1 MKWEKAVNKIVTAR
15 WLRSEHTKRKYRQ
28 RMKKMWDEIG
38 IFPVTEQRLADQA
51 REIRTNK
58 WLTDIEIEEI
68 ERQLGR
74 HDSTVEV
81 QEDEQEII
89 KRNENEQPQLEEQR
103 AQEVLVE
110 QGHVSKQ
117 QQETYRISLFP
128 YNDEILVRKAE
139 MKRCSEE
146 EKELLRRMVKEIRCD
161 PEKIPPILRY
171 IDRKKVRAATAN
183 INKIVSLIK
192 TETITETKK
201 MVGFKSKQLTGN
213 RQPSW

>member
-89 KRNENEQPQLEEQR
+89 KRNENEQP
-103 AQEVLVE
+103 
-110 QGHVSKQ
+110 
-117 QQETYRISLFP
+117 
-128 YNDEILVRKAE
+128 
-139 MKRCSEE
+139 
-146 EKELLRRMVKEIRCD
+146 
-161 PEKIPPILRY
+161 
-171 IDRKKVRAATAN
+171 
-183 INKIVSLIK
+183 
-192 TETITETKK
+192 
-201 MVGFKSKQLTGN
+201 
-213 RQPSW
+213 